1 MAFSAASHQSSS
13 MSRFQL
19 LHILRDL
26 REERRAIGWKGLL
39 KRRGWK
45 LVLVAVVFYVVR
57 DVILYVLIPL
67 AVVVGITK

>member
-1 MAFSAASHQSSS
+1 MP
-13 MSRFQL
+13 RLQL
-19 LHILRDL
+19 LHTLRGL
-26 REERRAIGWKGLL
+26 REERRAITWKGLL

-45 LVLVAVVFYVVR
+45 LVLVVVVFYVVR

>member
-1 MAFSAASHQSSS
+1 

-19 LHILRDL
+19 LHILREL

-45 LVLVAVVFYVVR
+45 LVLVVVVVYVVR
-57 DVILYVLIPL
+57 DVILYVLLPL
-67 AVVVGITK
+67 AVVVGIAK

>member
-1 MAFSAASHQSSS
+1 

-19 LHILRDL
+19 LHILRGP

-57 DVILYVLIPL
+57 DAILYVLIPL

>member
-1 MAFSAASHQSSS
+1 
-13 MSRFQL
+13 MSKFQL
-19 LHILRDL
+19 LRFLRGL
-26 REERRAIGWKGLL
+26 REERRSIGWRRLV

-45 LVLVAVVFYVVR
+45 LVLVVVVFYVVR

>member
-1 MAFSAASHQSSS
+1 

-19 LHILRDL
+19 LHILRGL

>member
-1 MAFSAASHQSSS
+1 

-19 LHILRDL
+19 PHILRGL

-45 LVLVAVVFYVVR
+45 LVLVAVVFYLVR

-67 AVVVGITK
+67 AVVVGIAK

>member
-1 MAFSAASHQSSS
+1 

-19 LHILRDL
+19 LLTLRWL
-26 REERRAIGWKGLL
+26 REERRAIGWKVLL

-45 LVLVAVVFYVVR
+45 LVLVVVMIYLVR

-67 AVVVGITK
+67 AVVMSITK